1 MNVWKKL
8 KLNITIGRW
17 EMDLVNKKLENFL
30 QIHKLNK
37 YLLRRDIVKLIK
49 RIMKDNITQEVVLIN
64 KWYWIIIVW
73 RYSSKISNKIVQIKI
88 EKTIKLKREEQPK
101 TQVKVHSN
109 ISRQITSSNSNTFKV
124 MKFQDQALTKQL
136 KKPTKQL
143 QTLLVTKITEA
154 LTLTIR

>member
-8 KLNITIGRW
+8 KLSITIGRW

-109 ISRQITSSNSNTFKV
+109 INRQITSSNSNTFKV

-136 KKPTKQL
+136 KNPTKQL
-143 QTLLVTKITEA
+143 QTPPATKITVA
-154 LTLTIR
+154 LTLTIK

>member
-64 KWYWIIIVW
+64 K
-73 RYSSKISNKIVQIKI
+73 
-88 EKTIKLKREEQPK
+88 
-101 TQVKVHSN
+101 
-109 ISRQITSSNSNTFKV
+109 
-124 MKFQDQALTKQL
+124 
-136 KKPTKQL
+136 
-143 QTLLVTKITEA
+143 
-154 LTLTIR
+154 